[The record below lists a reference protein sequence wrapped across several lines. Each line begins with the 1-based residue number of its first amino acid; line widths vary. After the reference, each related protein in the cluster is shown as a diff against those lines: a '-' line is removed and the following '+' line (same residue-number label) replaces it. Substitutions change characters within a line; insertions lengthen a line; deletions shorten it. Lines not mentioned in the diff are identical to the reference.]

1 MKIKTDFVTNSS
13 STCFIVMR
21 KGNVTLDEFIK
32 AVGVEAN
39 SLFRDIYEELY
50 RLCINEMT
58 SMDDYIRTHRWHKDG
73 ETNEDFIKKCFSAQT
88 WNRIQ
93 EAQKAGYKIYMGSLS
108 SDETTI
114 ESYFCTDSFVI
125 ESDKFILDATNAGW

>member
-21 KGNVTLDEFIK
+21 KGNVTLGEFIK

-39 SLFRDIYEELY
+39 SRFKDIYEELY
-50 RLCINEMT
+50 KLCFKEMT
-58 SMDDYIRTHRWHKDG
+58 TMDEFIRNHRLHKDG
-73 ETNEDFIKKCFSAQT
+73 ESNEDFIKKCFSVQT
-88 WNRIQ
+88 WDRILK
-93 EAQKAGYKIYMGSLS
+93 AQKSGYNIYMGSLS
-108 SDETTI
+108 SDETMI
-114 ESYFCTDSFVI
+114 ESYFCTESFVI